1 MKQSGYSYKT
11 NCESPLQNVV
21 MFGVRV
27 GRPQRVNRPPVA
39 SKSLQEPME
48 QGSPGPDLVMD
59 RVVNT
64 VVEV

>member
-21 MFGVRV
+21 MCEVRV

-39 SKSLQEPME
+39 SKSLQKPME
-48 QGSPGPDLVMD
+48 QRSPGLDLVMD